1 MRAKDQIPAVLYGHG
16 MDSLSIAVDR
26 RELRHALTGP
36 AGLNALIHLDV
47 DGTTHPTI
55 VKSFQRDPVKRNVAH
70 LDFVVVSLD
79 EVIEISV
86 AFHVEGEAKAVLA
99 EGGLVDPAVDTIT
112 VRTTPR
118 NVPGAFTYD
127 VCEMQIGDVVRA
139 GELTMPEGVELVD
152 DPEMAIVTA
161 LAAQVEVVEEPEEG
175 EEGEAQGEGEAG
187 GEAAAGES
195 DGAPLLPR
203 ATAPPSDPG
212 GRRGTRP
219 TCSWSVWAIRATSTP
234 GRVTTSAPR

>member
-1 MRAKDQIPAVLYGHG
+1 MTDIILTAQTGRSTGSRASRRLRAEGQVPGVLYGHG

-36 AGLNALIHLDV
+36 AGVNALINLEI

-55 VKSFQRDPVKRNVAH
+55 VKSLQRDPLKRNVAH
-70 LDFVVVSLD
+70 VDFVVVSLD

-86 AFHVEGEAKAVLA
+86 AFHLEGEAKAVLS

-127 VCEMQIGDVVRA
+127 ISEMQVGDVVRA
-139 GELTMPEGVELVD
+139 GELTMPEGVELID

-161 LAAQVEVVEEPEEG
+161 LAAQAEIVEEPEEG
-175 EEGEAQGEGEAG
+175 EEGEGAEGETEGEAAPSDAG
-187 GEAAAGES
+187 GEPAAAEGDSSSE
-195 DGAPLLPR
+195 
-203 ATAPPSDPG
+203 
-212 GRRGTRP
+212 
-219 TCSWSVWAIRATSTP
+219 
-234 GRVTTSAPR
+234 

>member
-1 MRAKDQIPAVLYGHG
+1 MTDINLIAHTGRSTGSSASRRLRAEGQVPAVLYGHG

-36 AGLNALIHLDV
+36 AGVNALINLQI

-55 VKSFQRDPVKRNVAH
+55 VKSLQRDPLKRNVAH
-70 LDFVVVSLD
+70 VDFVVVSLD

-86 AFHVEGEAKAVLA
+86 AFHLEGEAKAVLS

-127 VCEMQIGDVVRA
+127 ISDMQIGDVVRV

-161 LAAQVEVVEEPEEG
+161 LAAQAEIIEEPEEG
-175 EEGEAQGEGEAG
+175 EEAEEGEAGEGEAG
-187 GEAAAGES
+187 GEAAASEGGGEAAAAEGDS
-195 DGAPLLPR
+195 
-203 ATAPPSDPG
+203 S
-212 GRRGTRP
+212 
-219 TCSWSVWAIRATSTP
+219 SE
-234 GRVTTSAPR
+234 